1 MFLWFSQFQS
11 FHSFFLRTTLMLA
24 MFFFEMAKSVSRR
37 DQEVLY
43 TTWHTDISERLTQQS
58 SDEYKALCFTSKS
71 N

>member
-1 MFLWFSQFQS
+1 MFLWFSLFQS

-37 DQEVLY
+37 DQEDLY

-58 SDEYKALCFTSKS
+58 SDKYKALCFTSKL

>member
-1 MFLWFSQFQS
+1 
-11 FHSFFLRTTLMLA
+11 MLA